1 MQNNEGKLIWINGYF
16 VPWHEAKIH
25 VMTHALHYGTAI
37 FEGIRCYNTPNG
49 LAIFRLDDHIERL
62 LDSGK
67 IYFMKIKY
75 SKQELEEAVIES
87 VKKNNIGECYVRPI
101 AYFDYGKMGINPL
114 NNSVSI
120 AISVW
125 NWDEYLNSNKS
136 NLGIKVMVSSWIRL
150 DKRSMPL
157 HAKATA
163 NYANSALARME
174 AIKAG
179 FDEAIM
185 LNSDGNVIEASGE
198 NIFIIKDNILI
209 TPPTSSGA
217 LKGITR
223 DTILTLA
230 NQYDIKSEI
239 RDISKDELYL
249 SDEVFLSGTAAEIK
263 SVREIDNRTIGHEKK
278 TYTVTNKLKILFND
292 LVMGKNKKYS
302 KEWLKYINEI
312 E

>member
-1 MQNNEGKLIWINGYF
+1 
-16 VPWHEAKIH
+16 
-25 VMTHALHYGTAI
+25 
-37 FEGIRCYNTPNG
+37 
-49 LAIFRLDDHIERL
+49 
-62 LDSGK
+62 
-67 IYFMKIKY
+67 
-75 SKQELEEAVIES
+75 
-87 VKKNNIGECYVRPI
+87 
-101 AYFDYGKMGINPL
+101 MGINPL

-136 NLGIKVMVSSWIRL
+136 NLGIKVMISGWIRL

-185 LNSDGNVIEASGE
+185 LNSDGNIIEASGE

-230 NQYDIKSEI
+230 NQYGIKNEI
-239 RDISKDELYL
+239 RDISKDEIYL
-249 SDEVFLSGTAAEIK
+249 SDEVFLTGTAAEIK
-263 SVREIDNRTIGHEKK
+263 SVREIDNRTIGRRKK
-278 TYTVTNKLKILFND
+278 DIYC
-292 LVMGKNKKYS
+292 YQ
-302 KEWLKYINEI
+302 
-312 E
+312 

>member
-1 MQNNEGKLIWINGYF
+1 MQNNEGNLIWMNGYF
-16 VPWHEAKIH
+16 VPWHKAQIH

-37 FEGIRCYNTPNG
+37 FEGIRCYNTPTG
-49 LAIFRLDDHIERL
+49 LAIFRLRDHIERL
-62 LDSGK
+62 LNSGK

-75 SKQELEEAVIES
+75 SRQELEEAVIES
-87 VKKNNIGECYVRPI
+87 IKKNKINECYVRPI

-136 NLGIKVMVSSWIRL
+136 NLGIKVMISGWIRL

-185 LNSDGNVIEASGE
+185 LNSDGNIIEASGE

-263 SVREIDNRTIGHEKK
+263 SVREIDNRTIGDEKK
-278 TYTVTNKLKILFND
+278 TYPVTNKLKNLFND
-292 LVMGKNKKYS
+292 LVMGKNKNYS
-302 KEWLKYINEI
+302 RKWLKYIDKT
-312 E
+312 